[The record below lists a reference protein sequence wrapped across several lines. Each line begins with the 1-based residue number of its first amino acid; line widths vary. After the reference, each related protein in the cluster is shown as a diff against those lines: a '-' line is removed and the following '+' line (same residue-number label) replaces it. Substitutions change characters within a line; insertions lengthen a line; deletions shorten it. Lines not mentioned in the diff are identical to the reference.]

1 MDGFKKSL
9 RVSLAA
15 VLVFSML
22 AGCSTQ
28 SVDSPE
34 GEQDVAADDF
44 SDFEASG
51 GDNAGGDF
59 GTETEDAIEGEIA
72 EDSTGGGSSDE
83 FSQFEEAPS
92 GGDTAAVDP
101 GGGGGGEAAGD
112 AVAGEDPLA
121 LPPEQPMDQQA
132 AVEEIPPAEIPPTD
146 IPGSDPMAN
155 QAPTGEE
162 PAMGE
167 PTGQIVNITELQYRA
182 NDNGGT
188 VVVQGDGPMQFNQR
202 LNSDT
207 NQFVIEIPNS
217 KLPARL
223 KRPLNT
229 KDFGGTVGAI
239 DAYQNAGS
247 NTTRVVVQL
256 RPNSPEPVIQA
267 EGNSL
272 LVVTSPPVPTSDNM
286 VAQNTGGGE
295 DMGEEPAMESD
306 IPASKL
312 MTSENLEDFM
322 ANNQTFYGKKISIE
336 TDEVDIREVFKLIS
350 DEANVNLI
358 LADGV
363 DGKVSVKLKNVPWDQ
378 ALVLLMK
385 TKKLGYTRSG
395 NVLRIANLADIQK
408 EEKDS
413 FDLQAQRRQ
422 NAAPKVRT
430 VQVNY
435 AKVEDLE
442 KQLKNMLSK
451 TGTVVSDPRTSA
463 LIITDFEENI
473 ERAVKVVQS
482 LDVPPQQVLIEGKI
496 VEAVENSEES
506 MGIQWSFS
514 GAPTQIGSGRNVLS
528 SSTGPVRMSNNFSVN
543 PDVPRNRSMT
553 LGFNLGTF
561 DILGD
566 LNATLNL
573 FEQEGKVRVLSSPRI
588 VTMHNEKANIEQVL
602 QIPVRQTQISNG
614 STITSVSFKDTKL
627 ALEVTPQLTNDG
639 AVMMKIDMLREFAGE
654 VASNQDGA
662 PSINSRK
669 ASTRVMVKNGQTAVI
684 GGIYQNDARNTDTLV
699 PGLGRLPVIGWL
711 FRSKNQS
718 EQRNELLMF
727 LTPRILG
734 QLDSQVIPSQ
744 TGGSSGGEADDFSF

>member
-1 MDGFKKSL
+1 MDGFKKSMRL
-9 RVSLAA
+9 GISAIVIFAM
-15 VLVFSML
+15 VT
-22 AGCSTQ
+22 GCSTQ

-44 SDFEASG
+44 SDFESS

-59 GTETEDAIEGEIA
+59 GTEAEDAIEGEIA
-72 EDSTGGGSSDE
+72 EDSSGGGGSDE

-92 GGDTAAVDP
+92 EDGNAAVDP
-101 GGGGGGEAAGD
+101 GGGD
-112 AVAGEDPLA
+112 SFAGEDPLG
-121 LPPEQPMDQQA
+121 LPAEEAPMDQQA
-132 AVEEIPPAEIPPTD
+132 QGDAPVEEIPPAEIPPTD
-146 IPGSDPMAN
+146 IPGSDPMA
-155 QAPTGEE
+155 QQPPMGDE

-167 PTGQIVNITELQYRA
+167 PTGQIVNITELQFRA

-229 KDFGGTVGAI
+229 RDFGGTVGAV

-247 NTTRVVVQL
+247 TTTRVVVQL

-267 EGNSL
+267 EGNAL
-272 LVVTSPPVPTSDNM
+272 LVVTSPPMPSSDSM
-286 VAQNTGGGE
+286 AQNTSMDQENYDEG
-295 DMGEEPAMESD
+295 PTESD
-306 IPASKL
+306 IPPSKL
-312 MTSENLEDFM
+312 MTSENLEDFL

-336 TDEVDIREVFKLIS
+336 TDEVEVREVFKLIS

-395 NVLRIANLADIQK
+395 NVLRIANIADIQK

-430 VQVNY
+430 LQVNY

-442 KQLKNMLSK
+442 KQIKNMLSK

-473 ERAVKVVQS
+473 DRAAKVVQS

-506 MGIQWSFS
+506 MGIQWNFT

-528 SSTGPVRMSNNFSVN
+528 SSQGPVRMNNNFSVN
-543 PDVPRNRSMT
+543 PDVPANRSMT

-654 VASNQDGA
+654 IANNQDGA

-711 FRSKNQS
+711 FRSNNQS

-744 TGGSSGGEADDFSF
+744 TGGSSGESDDFSF

>member
-1 MDGFKKSL
+1 MDGFKNSL
-9 RVSLAA
+9 RLGMAA
-15 VLVFSML
+15 VLVFAML
-22 AGCSTQ
+22 TGCSTQ
-28 SVDSPE
+28 SVDSPD

-51 GDNAGGDF
+51 DTAGGDF
-59 GTETEDAIEGEIA
+59 GTEAEDAIEGEIA
-72 EDSTGGGSSDE
+72 EDSSMSGGSDE
-83 FSQFEEAPS
+83 FSQFEEAP
-92 GGDTAAVDP
+92 GEETPPAVDP
-101 GGGGGGEAAGD
+101 GGGD
-112 AVAGEDPLA
+112 QFAGEDPLA
-121 LPPEQPMDQQA
+121 LPPEDAPMDQQA
-132 AVEEIPPAEIPPTD
+132 AGEAPVEEIPPTE
-146 IPGSDPMAN
+146 IPGSDPMA
-155 QAPTGEE
+155 QQPSYAEE

-217 KLPARL
+217 RLPARL

-229 KDFGGTVGAI
+229 RDFGGTIGAI

-247 NTTRVVVQL
+247 TTTRVVVQL

-267 EGNSL
+267 EGNAL
-272 LVVTSPPVPTSDNM
+272 LVVTSPPMPTSDSM
-286 VAQNTGGGE
+286 AQHTPMDGGYDE
-295 DMGEEPAMESD
+295 APAEPD
-306 IPASKL
+306 IPPSKL
-312 MTSENLEDFM
+312 MTSENLEDFLS
-322 ANNQTFYGKKISIE
+322 NNQTFYGKKISIE

-430 VQVNY
+430 IQVNY

-473 ERAVKVVQS
+473 DRAAKVVQS

-514 GAPTQIGSGRNVLS
+514 GAPTQIGSGRSVLS
-528 SSTGPVRMSNNFSVN
+528 SSTGPIRMTNNFSVN
-543 PDVPRNRSMT
+543 PDVPANRSMT

-654 VASNQDGA
+654 IANNQDGA

-711 FRSKNQS
+711 FRSNNQS

-734 QLDSQVIPSQ
+734 HLDSQVIPSQ
-744 TGGSSGGEADDFSF
+744 TGGSSGEMDDFSF

>member
-1 MDGFKKSL
+1 MDGLNRSL
-9 RVSLAA
+9 RLALA
-15 VLVFSML
+15 TLMVFAML

-28 SVDSPE
+28 SVDGPE

-51 GDNAGGDF
+51 DTGGDF
-59 GTETEDAIEGEIA
+59 GTEAEDAIEGEIA
-72 EDSTGGGSSDE
+72 EENFGGDGSDE
-83 FSQFEEAPS
+83 FSQFEEAPAEE
-92 GGDTAAVDP
+92 TPPAVDP
-101 GGGGGGEAAGD
+101 GGGGD
-112 AVAGEDPLA
+112 QFAGEDPLA
-121 LPPEQPMDQQA
+121 LPPEEAPVDPGQQA
-132 AVEEIPPAEIPPTD
+132 AGDTPVEEIPPAEIPPTD
-146 IPGSDPMAN
+146 IPGSDPMAE
-155 QAPTGEE
+155 QPPVAEE

-167 PTGQIVNITELQYRA
+167 STGRTVNITALQYRA

-188 VVVQGDGPMQFNQR
+188 VVIEADGPLQFDQR
-202 LNSDT
+202 LNADT

-217 KLPARL
+217 KLPAKL

-229 KDFGGTVGAI
+229 RDFGGTIGAV

-247 NTTRVVVQL
+247 TTTRVVVQL

-272 LVVTSPPVPTSDNM
+272 LVVTSPPVPTSDSM
-286 VAQNTGGGE
+286 AQNAPVDGGY
-295 DMGEEPAMESD
+295 EEPAPEAD

-312 MTSENLEDFM
+312 MTSENLEDFL

-413 FDLQAQRRQ
+413 FELQAQRRQ

-451 TGTVVSDPRTSA
+451 SGTVVSDPRTSA
-463 LIITDFEENI
+463 LIITDYEENI

-506 MGIQWSFS
+506 MGIQWGYS
-514 GAPTQIGSGRNVLS
+514 GAATQLGSGRNVLS
-528 SSTGPVRMSNNFSVN
+528 SSLGAIRLGNSLSVN
-543 PDVPRNRSMT
+543 PDIPANNSMT

-566 LNATLNL
+566 LNATLSL
-573 FEQEGKVRVLSSPRI
+573 FEQEGKVKVLSSPRI
-588 VTMHNEKANIEQVL
+588 VTMHNEKATIEQVL
-602 QIPVRQTQISNG
+602 QIPVRQTQVSNG

-639 AVMMKIDMLREFAGE
+639 AVMMKLDMLREFAGE
-654 VASNQDGA
+654 VVNNQDGA

-684 GGIYQNDARNTDTLV
+684 GGIYQNDSRNTDTRV

-711 FRSKNQS
+711 FRSNNQS

-744 TGGSSGGEADDFSF
+744 NGGSSGEVDEFSF